1 MKSFLYLSI
10 IITILIILSHYL
22 TYCSEN
28 NICCPTVSGV
38 GTPSL
43 ERFVNTDTGI
53 GIGPWWAEGPGLSR
67 GFQRCSCDSYRNCSC
82 LDGSAFSKNIM
93 FPQYY
98 FNYL

>member
-1 MKSFLYLSI
+1 LSI
-10 IITILIILSHYL
+10 IIIVLMIISK
-22 TYCSEN
+22 CFAE
-28 NICCPTVSGV
+28 P
-38 GTPSL
+38 
-43 ERFVNTDTGI
+43 FVNTDTGI

-67 GFQRCSCDSYRNCSC
+67 GFQRCNCDSYRRCSC